1 MCLDHFQVVCVD
13 NMVLSSQ
20 GSPNL
25 TALVDTIL
33 VDVLWSDPTSVTH
46 PYKGHYA

>member
-1 MCLDHFQVVCVD
+1 MVVG
-13 NMVLSSQ
+13 SQ

-33 VDVLWSDPTSVTH
+33 VGILWSDPTPVTH
-46 PYKGHYA
+46 PYKATMPEISFEI